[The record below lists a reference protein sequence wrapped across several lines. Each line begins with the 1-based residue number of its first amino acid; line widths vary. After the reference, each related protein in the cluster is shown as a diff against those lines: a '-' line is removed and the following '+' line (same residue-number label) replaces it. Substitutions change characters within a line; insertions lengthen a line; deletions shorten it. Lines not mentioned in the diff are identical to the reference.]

1 MPIVKETGKR
11 PKNLIPKEPIEFVTF
26 PVWEKQPY
34 EMLEWYER
42 FSLWYLSLPSGYRTL
57 NRAYQNCSIAAGQ
70 EIPKTQIKRNIDT
83 PDNWEIACKNYRWEE
98 RARAYWL
105 KKVQEQDGHI
115 DHVLTEI
122 RERTLKI
129 AMKSLDKI
137 EAMTN
142 YPISRKQITSI
153 NEDGTPLQ
161 VTIEPNG
168 NWSHRD
174 ALTMSKA
181 LTDVLEKVMGLDTLE
196 YALNIVQKHGLA
208 VIDPDG
214 KIIGQGAIGSNAD
227 DLAVIIRDSAE
238 IDDVL
243 IPTKMMKHD
252 EDEE

>member
-1 MPIVKETGKR
+1 
-11 PKNLIPKEPIEFVTF
+11 
-26 PVWEKQPY
+26 
-34 EMLEWYER
+34 
-42 FSLWYLSLPSGYRTL
+42 
-57 NRAYQNCSIAAGQ
+57 
-70 EIPKTQIKRNIDT
+70 
-83 PDNWEIACKNYRWEE
+83 
-98 RARAYWL
+98 
-105 KKVQEQDGHI
+105 
-115 DHVLTEI
+115 
-122 RERTLKI
+122 
-129 AMKSLDKI
+129 MKSLDKI

-168 NWSHRD
+168 NWAHRD

-181 LTDVLEKVMGLDTLE
+181 LADVLEKVMGLDTLE

-214 KIIGQGAIGSNAD
+214 KIIGQGAIGSGAD

-252 EDEE
+252 EEEE